1 MSSSACAGS
10 HKGDSALPV
19 NPKVSDARRSA
30 TNLWVEA
37 RYLLRIGNRRV
48 LDVVGKGASEADLV
62 ALQNGHF
69 QTTKIIFEERVL
81 SSSVMS

>member
-30 TNLWVEA
+30 TNPWVEA
-37 RYLLRIGNRRV
+37 RYLLGNRRV

-62 ALQNGHF
+62 ALQNGHI

>member
-1 MSSSACAGS
+1 M
-10 HKGDSALPV
+10 
-19 NPKVSDARRSA
+19 
-30 TNLWVEA
+30 
-37 RYLLRIGNRRV
+37 

-62 ALQNGHF
+62 ALQNGHI